1 MSLSANICKN
11 HTQTSFFCQHG
22 YTVFAAG
29 VALAIMVASVML
41 ASGCTAFALP
51 ESGAVSSGMVAMGA
65 FIGCLMITDKN
76 SSCSRTSAQYRV
88 QVLVLIG
95 LGIAAK
101 ALVAPKYNGLA
112 DAALAFNSAV
122 AGVFAALGWPAYT
135 ASASPPAPAAPAAPA
150 KPTTDSQTQQADP
163 P

>member
-1 MSLSANICKN
+1 MAAIFAGINIAICLYV
-11 HTQTSFFCQHG
+11 TQ
-22 YTVFAAG
+22 
-29 VALAIMVASVML
+29 
-41 ASGCTAFALP
+41 
-51 ESGAVSSGMVAMGA
+51 E
-65 FIGCLMITDKN
+65 
-76 SSCSRTSAQYRV
+76 SAQRPNQPDYYRL
-88 QVLVLIG
+88 QVFVLLG

-101 ALVAPKYNGLA
+101 VVIEKFLPGWG